1 MDFGWHP
8 HGRCMEQAHGAD
20 GSRTPICEVLGVW
33 IWSISGISV
42 AGEPGLGAQHLAAAD
57 EGPDDGD
64 VYLHDAVAAQDA
76 G

>member
-1 MDFGWHP
+1 
-8 HGRCMEQAHGAD
+8 MEKAHGAD
-20 GSRTPICEVLGVW
+20 GSRTPICEVLEVW
-33 IWSISGISV
+33 LWRISV
-42 AGEPGLGAQHLAAAD
+42 VGELGLGALHLTEAD